1 MKLYNFKFKK
11 SQGRINGKPF
21 GEAEFT
27 LDGVP
32 VKGQCI
38 NSDDSFYIRLGD
50 DVGLKIIK
58 NNEARYGTLQKSFEN
73 ISYFKD
79 KKINIFPEVIDHNI
93 DGDHLLMKVNHLK
106 EENSRTKDIHPS
118 FLSCPH
124 PVPSWI
130 PDNDHAFV
138 KKELQAP
145 LSLLNKLNNTF
156 IKEKIIPEDEW
167 CKEGN
172 IIGDKIVDF
181 HRFKADKSRY
191 EIPTEASKEDCQKIY
206 DNAVK
211 RYLSK
216 GDNKWKGKIYQGHTF
231 NNGFSFKGYSSDG
244 INFDSYRKLN
254 FYYMNK
260 AKGKKVLDLGCNEG
274 FFSTQASLAGAESV
288 TGVDLYDHDID
299 LASEI
304 RDEITGLKNIEYI
317 KADAVDFIKNDT
329 NKYNLTFL
337 SSVLHQIYPHT
348 KGAENFIADIARR
361 TEYLCFESTA
371 NHKLMNISLKEMRKF
386 FHKFFHGV
394 RFLFAYDAYSTGY
407 RVIFMCW
414 SPK

>member
-1 MKLYNFKFKK
+1 MKLYNFNFKK
-11 SQGRINGKPF
+11 KPGRINGKPH
-21 GEAEFT
+21 GDVEFM
-27 LDGVP
+27 LDDVP
-32 VKGQCI
+32 IKGHCI
-38 NSDDSFYIRLGD
+38 NSDDSFYVKLEDG
-50 DVGLKIIK
+50 VGLKMIK
-58 NNEARYGTLQKSFEN
+58 DNEARYGTLQEAFEN
-73 ISYFKD
+73 ISYFKN
-79 KKINIFPEVIDHNI
+79 KKINIFPEVVEHNI
-93 DGDHLLMKVNHLK
+93 DGNHLLMKVNHL
-106 EENSRTKDIHPS
+106 EEED
-118 FLSCPH
+118 LPH
-124 PVPSWI
+124 WVPSWI
-130 PDNDHAFV
+130 PENDHAFV

-145 LSLLNKLNNTF
+145 LPLLNKLNNTF
-156 IKEKIIPEDEW
+156 IDEKIVPEDEW

-181 HRFKADKSRY
+181 HRFKVDKNRY

-206 DNAVK
+206 NNAVK

-216 GDNKWKGKIYQGHTF
+216 GGNKWKGKIYQGHTF

-244 INFDSYRKLN
+244 KNFDSYRKLN

-288 TGVDLYDHDID
+288 TGIDLYNHDIE

-317 KADAVDFIKNDT
+317 EADAVDFVKNDK
-329 NKYNLTFL
+329 NKYHLTFL

-348 KGAENFIADIARR
+348 KGSENFIADIARR

-371 NHKLMNISLKEMRKF
+371 NHKLMNIPLKEMREF
-386 FHKFFHGV
+386 FSKFFHGV
-394 RFLFAYDAYSTGY
+394 RFLFAYDAYSSGY

-414 SPK
+414 NPKI